1 MASEDEDEDEDEA
14 DRSGKHPAGEDP
26 ALPPATALDC
36 RRAAQ
41 IVAARND
48 WINYMGALSDRLR
61 KLLRHGD
68 LWLIFGLF
76 GTILLLILPIPP
88 FLLDLLLTVSIGLS
102 LLTLLVILYLR
113 TPAEFTGFPTL
124 LLFIT
129 LYRLALNVASTRL
142 ILLDG
147 YAGHIIEAFGNFV
160 VRGNYVVGMVVFSIL
175 VLINFIVITK
185 GAGRIAEVAAR
196 FTLDAMPGKQMAID
210 AELNAGL
217 INEAEARNRRRNVEE
232 EADFYGAMDGASK
245 FVRGDAIA
253 AILITL
259 INIIGGFAIGI
270 MQKGMTMNEAL
281 SRFTMLS
288 IGDGLVSQV
297 PALITS
303 VAAGILVT
311 RATSKNDLGRE
322 LSRQLLFYP
331 KALTILAVMLG
342 IMAIVPGLPTMPFLT
357 MATLVGLLSYTL
369 HKNGMPE
376 MIPAGAAA
384 AAGMNGKPGEV
395 KAPVAGA
402 ATAAEAK
409 ANDKLENLLTL
420 DTLQI
425 ELGFGL
431 IPLADK
437 AKGGDLLERVTGVR
451 RTFASDMGVLVPPIR
466 LRDNLQLGNNEYR
479 FVLKGN
485 PIASSQLMP
494 GHWLAMNAT
503 SSKVVLK
510 GVPTVEPVF
519 QLPATWVTE
528 VERKNA
534 EVSGFTVVDAPSVLI
549 THLSETV
556 RRHCHE
562 ILTRQDV
569 QALLDNL
576 KQTHPAVVNELIP
589 GQLSIGQVQRIL
601 QNLLAEGISI
611 RNLAGILEKVGDY
624 ASFTKNPDELSEHAR
639 RALGPQLSRP
649 FQSENGSVRA
659 ITMDPK
665 LEAQLAQGVRQSA
678 TEVALVIEPRLARH
692 VVESLSRFI
701 QQMMAAGQQPVILC
715 APALRLAFRRF
726 FENTFTDLAV
736 LSYAEIPPRVQV
748 QNAAIIPCP
757 E

>member
-1 MASEDEDEDEDEA
+1 
-14 DRSGKHPAGEDP
+14 
-26 ALPPATALDC
+26 
-36 RRAAQ
+36 
-41 IVAARND
+41 
-48 WINYMGALSDRLR
+48 MGALSDRMR
-61 KLLRHGD
+61 SLLKHGD
-68 LWLIFGLF
+68 LWLVFGLF
-76 GTILLLILPIPP
+76 GTILLLILPVPP
-88 FLLDLLLTVSIGLS
+88 LLLDMLLTISIGLS

-160 VRGNYVVGMVVFSIL
+160 VRGNYVVGLVVFCIL

-217 INEAEARNRRRNVEE
+217 INESEARTRRRAVEE

-259 INIIGGFAIGI
+259 INVVGGFAIGI

-311 RATSKNDLGRE
+311 RAGSKNDLGRE
-322 LSRQLLFYP
+322 LTRQMLFYP

-342 IMAIVPGLPTMPFLT
+342 VMALIPGLPTMPFLT
-357 MATLVGLLSYTL
+357 MGTVVGLLAYSL
-369 HKNGMPE
+369 NKNGMPDAA
-376 MIPAGAAA
+376 PQTAATAG
-384 AAGMNGKPGEV
+384 GMNGQGKTADP
-395 KAPVAGA
+395 KAPA

-425 ELGFGL
+425 ELGYGL
-431 IPLADK
+431 VSLADK
-437 AKGGDLLERVTGVR
+437 AKGGDLLDRVTGVR
-451 RTFASDMGVLVPPIR
+451 RTFASDMGVLIPPIR

-485 PIASSQLMP
+485 PIATGQLMP
-494 GHWLAMNAT
+494 NNWLAMNAT
-503 SSKVVLK
+503 NSKVTLK
-510 GVPTVEPVF
+510 GIPTVEPVF
-519 QLPATWVTE
+519 QLPATWVSE

-549 THLSETV
+549 THLSESV

-562 ILTRQDV
+562 IITRQDV

-611 RNLAGILEKVGDY
+611 KNLAGILERVGDF

-639 RALGPQLSRP
+639 RALGAQLARP
-649 FQSENGSVRA
+649 YQGENGSVRA
-659 ITMDPK
+659 ITIDPK
-665 LEAQLAQGVRQSA
+665 LEAALTQGVRQSA
-678 TEVALVIEPRLARH
+678 NEVALIIEPRLARH
-692 VVESLSRFI
+692 VMDSLSRVM
-701 QQMMAAGQQPVILC
+701 QQMLAAGQQPVVLC
-715 APALRLAFRRF
+715 APTLRLAFRRF
-726 FENTFTDLAV
+726 FENTFADLAV

-748 QNAAIIPCP
+748 QNAAIIPDYVAP
-757 E
+757 

>member
-1 MASEDEDEDEDEA
+1 M
-14 DRSGKHPAGEDP
+14 
-26 ALPPATALDC
+26 
-36 RRAAQ
+36 
-41 IVAARND
+41 
-48 WINYMGALSDRLR
+48 R

-68 LWLIFGLF
+68 LWLVFALF
-76 GTILLLILPIPP
+76 GTILLLILPVPP
-88 FLLDLLLTVSIGLS
+88 VLLDLLLTVSIGLS

-142 ILLDG
+142 ILLNG
-147 YAGHIIEAFGNFV
+147 YAGHIIQAFGNFV
-160 VRGNYVVGMVVFSIL
+160 VQGNYVVGLVIFLIL

-196 FTLDAMPGKQMAID
+196 FTLDAMPGKQMAVD

-217 INEAEARNRRRNVEE
+217 INETEARNRRRAVEE

-259 INIIGGFAIGI
+259 INIVGGFAIGI
-270 MQKGMTMNEAL
+270 LQKGMTMTEAL
-281 SRFTMLS
+281 QHFTILS

-331 KALTILAVMLG
+331 KALTILAVMMG
-342 IMAIVPGLPTMPFLT
+342 VMAIVPGLPTLPFLT
-357 MATLVGLLSYTL
+357 MAVVVGLVSYTL
-369 HKNGMPE
+369 HRHGMPE
-376 MIPAGAAA
+376 MAAA
-384 AAGMNGKPGEV
+384 GSPAAAGGMNGKANDN
-395 KAPVAGA
+395 KAGA
-402 ATAAEAK
+402 TGTPAAAEAK
-409 ANDKLENLLTL
+409 AGDKLEGLLNL

-425 ELGFGL
+425 ELGLGL
-431 IPLADK
+431 VVLADTK
-437 AKGGDLLERVTGVR
+437 KGGDLLERVTGVR
-451 RTFASDMGVLVPPIR
+451 RNFASDMGVLIPPIK
-466 LRDNLQLGNNEYR
+466 LRDNLQLGTNEYR

-485 PIASSQLMP
+485 PIAQGQLMP
-494 GHWLAMNAT
+494 QHWLAMNAT
-503 SSKVVLK
+503 NSQVALK
-510 GVPTVEPVF
+510 GIPTVEPVY
-519 QLPATWVTE
+519 QLPATWVTN

-534 EVSGFTVVDAPSVLI
+534 EVAGFTVVDAPSVLV

-556 RRHCHE
+556 RRHCSE

-569 QALLDNL
+569 QALIDNL
-576 KQTHPAVVNELIP
+576 KQTHAAVVNELIP
-589 GQLSIGQVQRIL
+589 GQLSLGQVQRIL

-624 ASFTKNPDELSEHAR
+624 AAFTKNPDELSEHAR
-639 RALGPQLSRP
+639 RALGAQLTKP
-649 FQSENGSVRA
+649 FQSDTGGLRA
-659 ITMDPK
+659 ITIDPR
-665 LEAQLAQGVRQSA
+665 LEAQLALGVRQSPN
-678 TEVALVIEPRLARH
+678 EIALVVDPKLARH
-692 VVESLSRFI
+692 VVDALSKFV
-701 QQMMAAGQQPVILC
+701 QQMIAAGQQPVVLC
-715 APALRLAFRRF
+715 APQLRLAFRRF
-726 FENTFTDLAV
+726 FENTFSDLAV
-736 LSYAEIPPRVQV
+736 LSYAEIPARVQV
-748 QNAAIIPCP
+748 QNAAIIPSP